1 MSTLNL
7 RPEYQLAS
15 DLDSAHGM
23 PALEQAALDGHERDS
38 TPLRGAR
45 RRPYGTRLRMPSYD
59 GFHLFRV
66 Y

>member
-7 RPEYQLAS
+7 RPEFQLAG
-15 DLDSAHGM
+15 DLDSAHGV
-23 PALEQAALDGHERDS
+23 AAVEQAALDGHERDS

-45 RRPYGTRLRMPSYD
+45 RRLYGTRLLAPSDD